1 VSVGDEQAS
10 GPRPDF
16 ARRLMTAATGT
27 GEQLKPLVHDA
38 SEDVLRALAANP
50 ALDEDD
56 LLLLLARRD
65 LPSDLLRQVAND
77 TRRTASYRV
86 RLALL
91 RQPRT
96 PASASLRF
104 VPQLHLFDLVA
115 VSLLP
120 HAPREVKASA
130 EGAILAQ
137 VKTLPLGVR
146 ITLARRA
153 GSEAILAR
161 LLVDHERPVVEAV
174 VLNGRLTEGTVVRAL
189 RDRQAPAHTVDVV
202 SSSSRWSPRHDV
214 RFALL
219 RSRHL
224 PLGRALTCLSTMTR
238 ADISLLASDPAVP
251 TQLRAYLGRR
261 EEEGGRRR

>member
-1 VSVGDEQAS
+1 MSAGDEQATD
-10 GPRPDF
+10 PRRDF
-16 ARRLMTAATGT
+16 GRRLMTAATGT
-27 GEQLKPLVHDA
+27 GEQLKLLVHDA

-65 LPSDLLRQVAND
+65 LPVDLLRQVAND

-91 RQPRT
+91 RHPRT

-120 HAPREVKASA
+120 HVPREVKASS
-130 EGAILAQ
+130 EGSILAQ
-137 VKTLPLGVR
+137 VKTMPLGVR

-161 LLVDHERPVVEAV
+161 LLVDHDRPVVEAV
-174 VLNGRLTEGTVVRAL
+174 VSNGRLTEGSVVRAL
-189 RDRQAPAHTVDVV
+189 RDPQVPAHTVDIV
-202 SSSSRWSPRHDV
+202 SRTSRWSPRHDV

-219 RSRHL
+219 RNRHL
-224 PLGRALTCLSTMTR
+224 PLSRALTCLSTMTR

-251 TQLRAYLGRR
+251 AQLRTYLARQR
-261 EEEGGRRR
+261 K